1 MLGPHGRKKRCV
13 HRSGNIVEMASLT
26 RPYGLC
32 MQQNIRQFPLN
43 RMDPIPIPK
52 FADTPE
58 MADHFSTITMWLG
71 MCCVVLCCVCVCVS
85 VCVCVCVDSPALI
98 ALYAKSGHS
107 LKDADI
113 EDDQEQNMG
122 LEGKSFKSFQVMSCH
137 CYVFLKFAYVAN
149 VDALRR
155 SMPGKSGLHYDNL
168 DNLHAVVR
176 GRKRWFVTCG
186 AWCCCRP
193 YPSPSDCCCQFQ
205 ENS

>member
-1 MLGPHGRKKRCV
+1 MHATEYPTISVKSNGPHSDPKIRGHAGDGR
-13 HRSGNIVEMASLT
+13 SL
-26 RPYGLC
+26 
-32 MQQNIRQFPLN
+32 LN
-43 RMDPIPIPK
+43 HHNVARYV
-52 FADTPE
+52 
-58 MADHFSTITMWLG
+58 L
-71 MCCVVLCCVCVCVS
+71 CCVVLCCVVLCCVVLCCVVLCCVVCVCVS

-137 CYVFLKFAYVAN
+137 CSVLLKFAYVAN